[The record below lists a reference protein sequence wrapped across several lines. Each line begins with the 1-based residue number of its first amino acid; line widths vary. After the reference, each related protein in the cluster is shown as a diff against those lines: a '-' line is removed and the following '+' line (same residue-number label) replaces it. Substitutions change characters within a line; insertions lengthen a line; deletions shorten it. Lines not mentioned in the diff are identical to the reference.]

1 MTIRKSYDKQL
12 WPLWHNYCYLLKRFN
27 GYKFTFDL
35 TFCNCAWCQLTSAV
49 TLAMIATIVNHLNE
63 RVQSSQRIRRWTLIY
78 VRGVSATTL
87 WLIAVR
93 DFPLMDRNRE
103 CTQSNAVM
111 KKCCPYDELIIAWIQ
126 EPLWT
131 NSASIVFGRCTCP
144 LASTISNKFIRSWNK
159 TSCLLPNLLG

>member
-1 MTIRKSYDKQL
+1 MSIDLSCDSCYD
-12 WPLWHNYCYLLKRFN
+12 CYDCQPFKWTSTVISAN
-27 GYKFTFDL
+27 KKVNTDL
-35 TFCNCAWCQLTSAV
+35 CSWC
-49 TLAMIATIVNHLNE
+49 
-63 RVQSSQRIRRWTLIY
+63 
-78 VRGVSATTL
+78 VRNTL

-93 DFPLMDRNRE
+93 DFPPKDRNRE
-103 CTQSNAVM
+103 CTQSNAVI

-159 TSCLLPNLLG
+159 TSCLLIFWVNFCILLLFNKDIKQRQGVSEGSN